1 MARHENERSCIVC
14 VKGCQIFSL
23 FLRLFRWILEL
34 FRQYGCFFSLYM
46 LKLEFIQF
54 DRITTHFM
62 MNGKES
68 HTYVFLN
75 NAEYW
80 VHYRKMF

>member
-1 MARHENERSCIVC
+1 MSDLFFVSTIISLDFGIVPTIWL
-14 VKGCQIFSL
+14 G
-23 FLRLFRWILEL
+23 
-34 FRQYGCFFSLYM
+34 FFSLYM

-75 NAEYW
+75 NAGYW
-80 VHYRKMF
+80 VHYRKLF